1 MLFVSSDAPA
11 LQQLIAETYPT
22 QARFASAAEHIDGGD
37 GSATGGG
44 TGGSTGAGGSG
55 GTEGGGDAP
64 VASWEAGRP
73 SGEYARSLADFEV
86 LKLCDAIVG
95 PVSSGYAKTAA
106 LEGVV
111 VGGGG
116 AAATEYNQH
125 NLGVCPRRGGVLRGS
140 PLAAC
145 RSLGARAARAE

>member
-1 MLFVSSDAPA
+1 M
-11 LQQLIAETYPT
+11 
-22 QARFASAAEHIDGGD
+22 
-37 GSATGGG
+37 
-44 TGGSTGAGGSG
+44 
-55 GTEGGGDAP
+55 

-106 LEGVV
+106 LEGVGGG
-111 VGGGG
+111 GGGG
-116 AAATEYNQH
+116 AAATVYNQH